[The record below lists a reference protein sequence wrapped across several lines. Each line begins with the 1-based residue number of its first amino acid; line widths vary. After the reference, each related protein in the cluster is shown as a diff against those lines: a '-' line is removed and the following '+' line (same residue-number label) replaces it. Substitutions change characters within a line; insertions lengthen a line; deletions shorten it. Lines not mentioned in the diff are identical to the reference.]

1 MTGWRAP
8 ITMRSRNDRHGP
20 GMKMKTVLL
29 HVREDDGME
38 ARFQAALD
46 VVRRFDGHLTCL
58 QATPFD
64 TYIIG
69 DPFGGVYA
77 FPEVVQRVRETE
89 EKTRARIEADLANE
103 GVSWD
108 WVHYDGSAA
117 QILVER
123 ARLAD
128 LVVLSMPS
136 HERGPDQPLP
146 IAADVAMH
154 ARAPVLAVPEV
165 KRPLDCAGTAVVAWN
180 GSSEAANAL
189 RLARP
194 MLRGASAVH
203 IVTIG
208 EEGGAFDSGAAAQYL
223 SRHDIRSEIHSAP
236 LGERKV
242 AEAIAEV
249 SGKLGADYLVMGAYG
264 HSRLRELVLGGVTN
278 EMLQDSRIP
287 LLLAH

>member
-1 MTGWRAP
+1 
-8 ITMRSRNDRHGP
+8 
-20 GMKMKTVLL
+20 MKTVLL
-29 HVREDDGME
+29 HVREDKGME

-46 VVRRFDGHLTCL
+46 IVRRFDGHLTCV

-77 FPEVVQRVRETE
+77 FPEVVERVRDSEG
-89 EKTRARIEADLANE
+89 KTRERIEGDLANE

-108 WVHYDGSAA
+108 WLHYDGSAA

-128 LVVLSMPS
+128 LIVLSSPS
-136 HERGPDQPLP
+136 RERGTDQPLP
-146 IAADVAMH
+146 IAADVALH
-154 ARAPVLAVPEV
+154 ARAPVLTVPEGQ
-165 KRPLDCAGTAVVAWN
+165 RSLDCADTAVVAWN
-180 GSSEAANAL
+180 GSSEAAHAL

-194 MLRGASAVH
+194 MLRGASVVH
-203 IVTIG
+203 IVSVG
-208 EEGGAFDSGAAAQYL
+208 EEGEELPSGAACQYL
-223 SRHDIRSEIHSAP
+223 ARHGIRSELHP
-236 LGERKV
+236 VPRGERST
-242 AEAIAEV
+242 AEAITAV
-249 SGKLGADYLVMGAYG
+249 ASSLGADYLVMGAYG

-278 EMLQDSRIP
+278 EMLHDSPVP